1 MPNITANYKFKLPL
15 YNGGA
20 NESNI
25 QLQKEQFMMHTFR
38 KHLDLISTN
47 KHYPIDD
54 VLEIDLSLD
63 LVVMKRVEYD
73 KLIKQRDEQLQ

>member
-1 MPNITANYKFKLPL
+1 MRNITANYKFTTPL
-15 YNGGA
+15 YNRGA

-47 KHYPIDD
+47 KHYPIED

-63 LVVMKRVEYD
+63 IVILKKSEYD
-73 KLIKQRDEQLQ
+73 KLIQEQDVKL